1 MVEVDVATEA
11 IPVTIEGQTHELS
24 LAIKDGRTRV
34 STRNIVVGKEAK
46 LQLPSGFVLIRTK
59 RLSAQQLLHDR
70 FCLIIE
76 HAFVT
81 TFHLLYKAFCR
92 GIVVGNVPTEVITT
106 HLSVG

>member
-11 IPVTIEGQTHELS
+11 IPVAIEGQTHEFS

-46 LQLPSGFVLIRTK
+46 LQLPSGFILIRTK

-70 FCLIIE
+70 LRLIIE
-76 HAFVT
+76 HTFVT
-81 TFHLLYKAFCR
+81 AFHFLYKAFCR